1 MSRKSM
7 VANDGSVLDI
17 KELFEKDIEMY
28 SVNIKES
35 LYGDLPELNVKFK
48 TDDDTICKVNDRLTC
63 SLKSGEGAEWKF
75 NAFIYDQKYINNI
88 MEIKTICWDQKFTK
102 DKFTT
107 KYTSIK
113 NAIESTCFSEI
124 IGNPDSATKS
134 DIMDFKDPFYLYQ
147 RNETNYHFCT
157 RLCKSYKYNTV
168 FGYVLDGLIFVDL
181 SSWKKDIELKDRS
194 DISLVT
200 PSTWTES
207 KLFEEKVEY
216 IDYSNGKDPNH
227 VIVKFYEDMIPVNKE
242 YKELVGNGLFN
253 RKLYNSKNVNT
264 FQMKYI
270 PQFRVGQFAK
280 IPSEQIR
287 FNECFISERVVDF
300 DKANVSVSFT
310 IQSIN
315 P

>member
-1 MSRKSM
+1 VKEKVMKKMKSLLLVLGM
-7 VANDGSVLDI
+7 IIIAGSNVRA
-17 KELFEKDIEMY
+17 EKKI
-28 SVNIKES
+28 
-35 LYGDLPELNVKFK
+35 
-48 TDDDTICKVNDRLTC
+48 
-63 SLKSGEGAEWKF
+63 
-75 NAFIYDQKYINNI
+75 
-88 MEIKTICWDQKFTK
+88 
-102 DKFTT
+102 
-107 KYTSIK
+107 
-113 NAIESTCFSEI
+113 
-124 IGNPDSATKS
+124 
-134 DIMDFKDPFYLYQ
+134 
-147 RNETNYHFCT
+147 
-157 RLCKSYKYNTV
+157 
-168 FGYVLDGLIFVDL
+168 
-181 SSWKKDIELKDRS
+181 LKDRS

-216 IDYSNGKDPNH
+216 LDYSNGKDPNH

-287 FNECFISERVVDF
+287 FNECFISERVIDF
-300 DKANVSVSFT
+300 DKASVSVSFT